1 MQLNA
6 TDLLLDFIELH
17 ESTENSGNSLVP
29 APKLIHIRWCRK
41 NILRTENKLG
51 HDFWVAVNDDYSC
64 HWWNALTLN

>member
-6 TDLLLDFIELH
+6 TDLLLDFNELH

-29 APKLIHIRWCRK
+29 APKLIHIRK

-51 HDFWVAVNDDYSC
+51 HDFCSK
-64 HWWNALTLN
+64 